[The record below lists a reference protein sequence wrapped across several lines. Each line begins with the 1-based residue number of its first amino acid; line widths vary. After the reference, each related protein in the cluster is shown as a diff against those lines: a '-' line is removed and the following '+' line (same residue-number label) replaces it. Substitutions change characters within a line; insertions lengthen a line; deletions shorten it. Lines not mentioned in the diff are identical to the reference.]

1 MPAVSVIIPVYN
13 VEPYIARC
21 ARSLF
26 GQTMEDLEF
35 VFIDDCSPDRSVEIL
50 SRILEEEF
58 PRRRD
63 RVKIFRMPVNSGTA
77 KVRMQG
83 IALSEGEY
91 VIHCDSDDEL
101 VSPDAYRRM
110 YEKAS
115 KEDLDIVSCN
125 CFEEDAS
132 LRKTVRSQECRDVRD
147 LLTDRA
153 QGNLYCRMVRR
164 TLLQDI
170 LAPVGNMGEDLVLT
184 LQTALRATSYGHID
198 EPFYLYRY
206 HASSVSKA
214 RGKETA
220 IRRHQALVANVSLL
234 VGLLTGSYGYDDDDP
249 AIIAFKYY
257 SRHCIEPF
265 VGDRAC
271 YSLWKNTFPEVDRRL
286 LATPGIG
293 WEKKMWFI
301 LIHVHLYGAVK
312 RITRRGKS

>member
-13 VEPYIARC
+13 VEPYVAGC
-21 ARSLF
+21 VRSLF
-26 GQTMEDLEF
+26 SQTLEDMEF
-35 VFIDDCSPDRSVEIL
+35 VFIDDCSPDRSMEIV
-50 SRILEEEF
+50 SQVLEQEF
-58 PRRRD
+58 PGRKTQVRF
-63 RVKIFRMPVNSGTA
+63 FRMPVNSGTA

-115 KEDLDIVSCN
+115 EENLDIVSCN

-132 LRKTVRSQECRDVRD
+132 GKRSVRSQECREVRD
-147 LLTDRA
+147 LLMDKV

-164 TLLQDI
+164 SLLAGVQ
-170 LAPVGNMGEDLVLT
+170 APAGNMGEDLVLT
-184 LQTALRATSYGHID
+184 LQTALRAKSYGHID

-214 RGKETA
+214 QGKDTA
-220 IRRHQALVANVSLL
+220 IRRHHALVANVRLL
-234 VGLLTGSYGYDDDDP
+234 VELLTKSYGFDEDDP
-249 AIIAFKYY
+249 AIISFKYY

-271 YSLWKNTFPEVDRRL
+271 YSLWRNTFPEKALFPLKD
-286 LATPGIG
+286 PDMM
-293 WEKKMWFI
+293 K
-301 LIHVHLYGAVK
+301 
-312 RITRRGKS
+312 